1 MEIKVE
7 NLSSVR
13 RRLQFTVPGAQVT
26 AAFHN
31 VTQRYAAKV
40 RVPGFRPGKAPAQ
53 MIERMHGTEIRRAV
67 LDKLLKDN
75 VFKAI
80 DQAEL
85 RAVGRPEVESFG
97 DLARDAAFHV
107 TCIFDVLPELN
118 LSGYVGAEIAVSSV
132 KVQEADIAERLEKKC
147 RDRAE
152 LAPVSDGAQPGDQA
166 RVNYAIEL
174 DGDTSVAGPITAE
187 DKSFTLGDGQVPQ
200 QIDAAVLGH
209 NAGETLQ
216 REVEL
221 TDDDVFYKSGA
232 RNMKFSV
239 SIEELQRLDVP
250 VLDDEL
256 AKDFGHTDLA
266 TWRAAVAAE
275 AEIEA
280 VELTTD
286 LREKAVIAH
295 LLAANP
301 IEVPQ
306 AILRE
311 YVDSQMQQTFGNLDP
326 KMLRGL
332 ESIVQRL
339 RKDIARDGTRAFQR
353 SMALETIA
361 KVQEITISDEQVQ
374 TALDALLQ
382 QPGARRADILRHYGS
397 EAGRGELR
405 RREVIKGATDY
416 LVSVATFS
424 DAGELSLAQA
434 RNAAQPTSQMGSQ
447 GDDHFDDDAFGLS
460 TSIVE
465 HVHDENCAHG
475 DHDHGAH
482 GHEHP

>member
-13 RRLQFTVPGAQVT
+13 RRLHFTVPGAQVT
-26 AAFHN
+26 AAFQN

-75 VFKAI
+75 VFTAI

-85 RAVGRPEVESFG
+85 RAVGRPEVEAFG
-97 DLARDAAFHV
+97 DLARDSAFSV
-107 TCIFDVLPELN
+107 TCIFDVLPDLN
-118 LSGYVGAEIAVSSV
+118 LSGYIGAEIAVSSV
-132 KVQEADIAERLEKKC
+132 KVQDGDVAERLEKKC

-166 RVNYAIEL
+166 RVNYTIEL
-174 DGDTSVAGPITAE
+174 DGETSIAGPITAE

-209 NAGETLQ
+209 NAGETLAQ
-216 REVEL
+216 EVEL
-221 TDDDVFYKSGA
+221 TADDVFYQSGA
-232 RNMKFSV
+232 RNMKYSV
-239 SIEELQRLDVP
+239 TIEELQRLDVP

-256 AKDFGHTDLA
+256 AKDFGHADLA
-266 TWRAAVAAE
+266 AWRVAVAAE
-275 AEIEA
+275 AE
-280 VELTTD
+280 VESVQLATD

-295 LLAANP
+295 LLAVNP

-332 ESIVQRL
+332 ESIVQKL

-361 KVQEITISDEQVQ
+361 KVHEITVSDEQVQ
-374 TALDALLQ
+374 AALDALLQ

-397 EAGRGELR
+397 ESGRAELR
-405 RREVIKGATDY
+405 RREIIKGATDY

-434 RNAAQPTSQMGSQ
+434 RNAAQPAMQSPS
-447 GDDHFDDDAFGLS
+447 DDDDDFEMETLGHDHAS
-460 TSIVE
+460 HE
-465 HVHDENCAHG
+465 HVHDENCN
-475 DHDHGAH
+475 HDHH
-482 GHEHP
+482 GHEHA